1 MLHSGQ
7 DSIHLKPPLNLAL
20 NTVEVAN
27 SSMLK
32 VKKKSKTKNNKT
44 IYETCSAGCRRP
56 LEKAFCEGCYIN
68 ILMMQHF
75 FVN

>member
-32 VKKKSKTKNNKT
+32 VKKKKQNKKQQNNLWNML
-44 IYETCSAGCRRP
+44 CR
-56 LEKAFCEGCYIN
+56 
-68 ILMMQHF
+68 M
-75 FVN
+75 